1 MKNKT
6 KVSIIIGSILTIVIT
21 IFILWINDVFYIIDR
36 QTSPNGKITT
46 TVYSRNLKEF
56 IPRNNGFTIKTS
68 GDFKGKRISTDG
80 SKFEQLWWSPDSN
93 YQVVSTIYEG
103 SRLLELKSYIHNS
116 NSNLSLL
123 INMSMSNYSEFTELM
138 KDKKEWETLQF
149 NFINWKEEQGAM
161 TIGFI
166 FTDYKGE
173 QQNGKL
179 DFNFETGG
187 ISNIEYI

>member
-6 KVSIIIGSILTIVIT
+6 KASIIIGSILTIVISV
-21 IFILWINDVFYIIDR
+21 FILWINGVFYIIDR

-56 IPRNNGFTIKTS
+56 IPQNNGFTVKTS

-93 YQVVSTIYEG
+93 YQVISTIYEG
-103 SRLLELKSYIHNS
+103 SRLLELKSYIQNS

-149 NFINWKEEQGAM
+149 NFINWKEKQGAM
-161 TIGFI
+161 TIGFT

-179 DFNFETGG
+179 DFNFETGE